1 MAELDDPARDAVE
14 KITVVRH
21 EQATAP
27 VLREKVLDPLHRIDV
42 EMVGRLVEQQ
52 QVAREGDA
60 AHLASGKLMAA
71 PVRLP
76 GEIQFLQH
84 GAELGFEV
92 PAVVNHQLMVD
103 LRVLG
108 RVDRDG
114 FELFLQFAE
123 IREPVRDV
131 FADGPSVVH
140 FKILRQHGDPQIA
153 GPRDVP

>member
-1 MAELDDPARDAVE
+1 
-14 KITVVRH
+14 
-21 EQATAP
+21 
-27 VLREKVLDPLHRIDV
+27 
-42 EMVGRLVEQQ
+42 MVGRLVEQQ
-52 QVAREGDA
+52 QVRFGYDRAREGDA

-103 LRVLG
+103 LRVFG